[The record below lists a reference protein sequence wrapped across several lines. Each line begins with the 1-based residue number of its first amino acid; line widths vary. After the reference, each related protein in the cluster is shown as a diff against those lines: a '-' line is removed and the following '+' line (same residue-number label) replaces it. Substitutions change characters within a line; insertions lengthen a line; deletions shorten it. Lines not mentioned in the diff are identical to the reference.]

1 MNQIIFEI
9 TQELNA
15 AYGLEWD
22 EEIKRLF
29 AETVIM
35 ECLNYLDAT
44 AAGGKYLSKD
54 NLVKLFDVLR

>member
-9 TQELNA
+9 AQEFNA

-29 AETVIM
+29 AETVIV
-35 ECLNYLDAT
+35 ECLDYLYARAVD
-44 AAGGKYLSKD
+44 GKYLSKD
-54 NLVKLFDVLR
+54 NLVKRFVET